1 MDLAE
6 RKTGSAWAIQATPD
20 AAGRGYNRLWS
31 VSCPTA
37 KSCFA
42 VGDYVNKADVDVP
55 LAEQWNGRTWSIKA
69 VPHPAGTQITLMSVS
84 CTTAKACTAVGFYDT
99 RSARELPLVERW
111 NGKAWKIGNVPAPAK
126 TYGYYLQGVS
136 CAAAAACT
144 AGGGQQQAQ
153 PDLPAR
159 RAVERDKLEDP
170 AGTPSGRF
178 RRLPERLLHRAEHLY
193 RDRLHVQVRGRPA
206 VRGVGV
212 ARPGDRSVPPGRSL
226 SPAR

>member
-1 MDLAE
+1 VNLAE
-6 RKTGSAWAIQATPD
+6 RKTGSARAIQATPD

-37 KSCFA
+37 NSCFA

-99 RSARELPLVERW
+99 RSAREAPLVERW

-144 AGGGQQQAQ
+144 AVGGWFTASSPTYPLAERWNGTSWKIQ
-153 PDLPAR
+153 PAPRPGGSGGFQNVSCTAPSTCTAIGYTFKSGGDLPF
-159 RAVERDKLEDP
+159 EE
-170 AGTPSGRF
+170 S
-178 RRLPERLLHRAEHLY
+178 E
-193 RDRLHVQVRGRPA
+193 
-206 VRGVGV
+206 
-212 ARPGDRSVPPGRSL
+212 
-226 SPAR
+226 